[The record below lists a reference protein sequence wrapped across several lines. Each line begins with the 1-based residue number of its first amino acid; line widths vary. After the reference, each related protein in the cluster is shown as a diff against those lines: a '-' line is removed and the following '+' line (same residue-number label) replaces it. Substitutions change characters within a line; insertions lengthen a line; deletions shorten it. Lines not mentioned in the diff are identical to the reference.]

1 MATSVKSFET
11 LTAGTTEGTMF
22 RLKKSQSYTYTV
34 VGTLDSGCVIRL
46 LRSKTSGANWEDIL
60 ATYAAGVLNSSATY
74 TPEEDCAVMFTCAI
88 ADGSTLTGPVACTVA
103 DVAGET
109 VDVQKVEG
117 TSVFG
122 LTDRGIASD
131 RIDEL
136 TAAAGVTI
144 DGVLLKDGAV
154 TSTSGTF
161 EKTTARVQVVAD
173 ATARGTAVPI
183 YVGQLLRQTDTGLY
197 YRATGTS
204 AGSWE
209 ALDKAALGLTLGTAA
224 AAAAGDFATA
234 AQGTKVDQIG
244 VPAAF
249 TTRSL
254 ANTDNGK
261 NLICGSAQVATV
273 PTGLASGFGCAFKG
287 IITFT
292 APGTGVATVT
302 DVRTTGATNPW
313 CALVQTGTDTYDC
326 VGTKA

>member
-103 DVAGET
+103 DVAGEA
-109 VDVQKVEG
+109 VDV
-117 TSVFG
+117 
-122 LTDRGIASD
+122 
-131 RIDEL
+131 
-136 TAAAGVTI
+136 
-144 DGVLLKDGAV
+144 
-154 TSTSGTF
+154 
-161 EKTTARVQVVAD
+161 
-173 ATARGTAVPI
+173 
-183 YVGQLLRQTDTGLY
+183 
-197 YRATGTS
+197 
-204 AGSWE
+204 
-209 ALDKAALGLTLGTAA
+209 
-224 AAAAGDFATA
+224 
-234 AQGTKVDQIG
+234 QIG